1 MTVSLVKQSQF
12 YFIFSF
18 AVLTALGTLILKL
31 PVCYQGEGT
40 LSWIDALF
48 TATSASCIT
57 GLTTVDIAE
66 FSLLGQVVV
75 MLLMQLGGIGFMTLT
90 ASIIIFL
97 GRGMSFGN
105 TMMMS
110 NLSDNFSMRR
120 TEGLLKT
127 VVSYVFAI
135 EAAGAAALTGL
146 FLWEGRT
153 GFWQSVWNGIFLAVS
168 SFCNAGFAP
177 MPDSLADESLP
188 VRLVVMT
195 LIVLGGI
202 GIYVIYDLTH
212 FRRRQGD
219 MLKIHTRLVLITS
232 AVLIVAGA
240 LGLRGFEYWSGHDK
254 FTWMDAFF
262 QSVSARTAGFY
273 TVPVGEL
280 SQNSSSLMIVLM
292 MIGGSPGSMAG
303 GMKTTVVALAFL
315 ALINTF
321 TGNPRVLIARRE
333 IPMSYVLKS
342 FTIIVTFV
350 LLVLAG
356 AAVMNATLGKPALD
370 VLFEAASAL
379 STTGLSSGIAPGL
392 PVSGKVL
399 LIVYMFI
406 GRIGPFTIFLFLLGR
421 EKVSRISYPEER
433 IIIG

>member
-18 AVLTALGTLILKL
+18 VALTVLGTLILKL
-31 PVCYQGEGT
+31 PICYEGEGG
-40 LSWIDALF
+40 LRWIDAFF
-48 TATSASCIT
+48 TAASASCIT
-57 GLTTVDIAE
+57 GLTTVDINE
-66 FSLLGQVVV
+66 FSPVGQAVVV
-75 MLLMQLGGIGFMTLT
+75 LLMQTGGIGFMTLT
-90 ASIIIFL
+90 AGIIIWL
-97 GRGMSFGN
+97 GRGMNFGN

-110 NLSDNFSMRR
+110 NLSDNFSMRH

-127 VVSYVFAI
+127 VVNYVFMI
-135 EAAGAAALTGL
+135 EAAGAAALIAI
-146 FLWEGRT
+146 FLWEGKT
-153 GFWQSVWNGIFLAVS
+153 GVLKSIWNGIFLAIS

-177 MPDSLADESLP
+177 MQDSLMGVSAA
-188 VRLVVMT
+188 VKLVVMALT
-195 LIVLGGI
+195 VLGGI

-240 LGLRGFEYWSGHDK
+240 LGLRGFEYWAGHDD

-262 QSVSARTAGFY
+262 QSVSARTAGFC
-273 TVPVGEL
+273 TVHVDKL
-280 SQNSSSLMIVLM
+280 SQNSNSLIIVLM

-356 AAVMNATLGKPALD
+356 AAVMNATLDKPSLD

-392 PVSGKVL
+392 PVSGKLL

-421 EKVSRISYPEER
+421 EKVSRVSYPEER